1 MRKNVDVYSIIQNPQ
16 FLNQFRSKPS
26 KKLVSNSIIQLM
38 DDFVLSNLQES
49 RNEWCSRLV
58 SIFTPLVVEG
68 IKSIYNEA
76 WKMCVDNDEIGKYLM
91 TFQNLLSRIPKWN
104 SVIVEEE
111 RKRIIERSGCNYL
124 EDLIT
129 CVHIIQ
135 LKVLTSI
142 RVGNKQKKIDIS
154 IPKLDNFI
162 HRIYIQVAR
171 KVYMNVYLFEKNLS
185 PLIVQKNNRELELMV
200 QESILMTIRESIPTE
215 AIIRAYMDESVEQ
228 EEEVIIET
236 LNEPVVHQGATQGSS
251 VSAADGSTRSTETS
265 SADIQK
271 ELDEIIEKSKEM
283 PPPEQVPA
291 IQNIDNNPVI
301 TKLSFNDYDSVMDMD
316 SNKIDNINAP
326 KTIERLEQIS
336 TDRAIQRRLEEEYDD
351 SDDEKI
357 QIHMDPIDLSGFDVL
372 DLEPSSSKPMD
383 DFIDLGIEEL

>member
-1 MRKNVDVYSIIQNPQ
+1 
-16 FLNQFRSKPS
+16 
-26 KKLVSNSIIQLM
+26 M

-58 SIFTPLVVEG
+58 SIFTPLVLEG

-76 WKMCVDNDEIGKYLM
+76 WKMCVDNDEVGKYLM

-142 RVGNKQKKIDIS
+142 RVGNKQKKIDLA

-162 HRIYIQVAR
+162 HRVYIQVAR

-185 PLIVQKNNRELELMV
+185 PLIVQKNNRELELII
-200 QESILMTIRESIPTE
+200 QESIMMTIRESIPTE

-236 LNEPVVHQGATQGSS
+236 LNEPVVNHGSS
-251 VSAADGSTRSTETS
+251 DAVSALPVDGSVPGGETS

-271 ELDEIIEKSKEM
+271 ELDQILEKSKES

-301 TKLSFNDYDSVMDMD
+301 TKLSFNDYDSVMNMD
-316 SNKIDNINAP
+316 SNKVDNVNAP

-336 TDRAIQRRLEEEYDD
+336 TDRAIQRRLEEESDD

-357 QIHMDPIDLSGFDVL
+357 KIHMDPIDLTGFDVL
-372 DLEPSSSKPMD
+372 DLEPSSSKVND